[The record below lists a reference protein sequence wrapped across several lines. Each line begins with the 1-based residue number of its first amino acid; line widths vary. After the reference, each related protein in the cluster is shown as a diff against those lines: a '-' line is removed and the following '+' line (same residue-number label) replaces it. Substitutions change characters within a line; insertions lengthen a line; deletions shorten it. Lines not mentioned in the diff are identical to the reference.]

1 MSYTT
6 VSVPRRLLV
15 LLSGLALFGC
25 SLGLLVRA
33 ELGLPSWDVLHQ
45 GLAERTGAPL
55 GLVVTVVGALV
66 LLAWIP
72 LRERPGV
79 GTVGNVL
86 LVGLAA
92 EGTLQLVPPLD
103 ALAPRWVVLVT
114 GVVAGAVATGL
125 YVGAGLGAGPRD
137 GLMTGL
143 ARRGLSVRRARTA
156 IELAVLA
163 VGWLLG
169 GPVGLGTLLYAL
181 AIGPLT
187 QVALARLSLPPTRRA
202 RAVARTVALAS
213 PGV

>member
-1 MSYTT
+1 MHDVSYKP
-6 VSVPRRLLV
+6 VSLPRRLAT
-15 LLSGLALFGC
+15 LLLGLALFGC

-55 GLVVTVVGALV
+55 GLVVTLVGVLV

-86 LVGLAA
+86 LVGIAA
-92 EGTLQLVPPLD
+92 EITLELVPTLD
-103 ALAPRWVVLVT
+103 ALPLRWAVLAT
-114 GVVAGAVATGL
+114 GVGTGAVATGL
-125 YVGAGLGAGPRD
+125 YVGAGLGPGPRD

-143 ARRGLSVRRARTA
+143 ARRGLSIRRARTG
-156 IELAVLA
+156 IELGVLA

-169 GPVGLGTLLYAL
+169 GPVGLGTVLYAL
-181 AIGPLT
+181 TIGPLT
-187 QVALARLSLPPTRRA
+187 QLALTWLSLPPPAPRA
-202 RAVARTVALAS
+202 AAGSSLRV
-213 PGV
+213 

>member
-202 RAVARTVALAS
+202 RAVARAS